1 MRRGTSGLRTV
12 AALAALGALAAGVQG
27 GANPAA
33 ERVLSAQQG
42 GQQQTGQ
49 PGNMQRG
56 APGLLEAMLGL
67 RTGVGSRLASSR
79 YIRRPF
85 GSVARDKRNA
95 RKRRNVMRARRAGR

>member
-1 MRRGTSGLRTV
+1 MRKGSVALRT
-12 AALAALGALAAGVQG
+12 AAGLAALGELAAGFQG

-33 ERVLSAQQG
+33 ERVLSAQQAS
-42 GQQQTGQ
+42 QQQPGQ

-56 APGLLEAMLGL
+56 APGLLEAMIGL
-67 RTGVGSRLASSR
+67 RTGVGGTIGAPR